1 MPDSFFAF
9 HGMADITAVY
19 IFLRI
24 HNDRYWSNDL
34 LYELMVSLLRI
45 EGAPNFNLKLDI
57 SSKEY
62 SLDKNEV
69 LTMYGKK
76 HVTEYEK

>member
-1 MPDSFFAF
+1 
-9 HGMADITAVY
+9 
-19 IFLRI
+19 
-24 HNDRYWSNDL
+24 
-34 LYELMVSLLRI
+34 MVSLLRI

-76 HVTEYEK
+76 YVTEYEK